1 MTASACPSI
10 ASQSIASLSIPGGWT
25 TRRVSVGS
33 RTFDLLVPAN
43 PDEFLNHLVE
53 PLDTTQPHLADPYWT
68 KLWPA
73 AEHLAAAILQNGA
86 GPPENNAA
94 PRLCLELGC
103 GSGLAGMAALAA
115 GWDVTF
121 SDYVPQ
127 AVELALENA
136 ARNGFPAA
144 RGRGLDWPAPPA
156 APIAHGNS
164 PAVTEQPAQN
174 GPPLD
179 TQPAG
184 LPPPGQGP
192 RAQ

>member
-144 RGRGLDWPAPPA
+144 RGQVLAWRSPPA
-156 APIAHGNS
+156 AHIAQGNAAPVS
-164 PAVTEQPAQN
+164 
-174 GPPLD
+174 
-179 TQPAG
+179 
-184 LPPPGQGP
+184 
-192 RAQ
+192 